1 MAERHGDG
9 GTDDAERVT
18 VWLVERTYSDDEQNL
33 IILVYATPDGRQY
46 LRKERALPSFTT
58 QRSTTA
64 GLSVSP
70 ERLGEVGDRETREQY
85 AAAAKRTAAEYDLD
99 DEY

>member
-1 MAERHGDG
+1 MADRHRDG
-9 GTDDAERVT
+9 ATDDHVT
-18 VWLVERTYSDDEQNL
+18 IWLVERTYSDDEQNL
-33 IILVYATPDGRQY
+33 IILVYATIDGRQY
-46 LRKERALPSFTT
+46 LRKERALPSFST

-70 ERLGEVGDRETREQY
+70 DRLGAVDDEETREQY
-85 AAAAKRTAAEYDLD
+85 AAAAQRTAAEYDLD